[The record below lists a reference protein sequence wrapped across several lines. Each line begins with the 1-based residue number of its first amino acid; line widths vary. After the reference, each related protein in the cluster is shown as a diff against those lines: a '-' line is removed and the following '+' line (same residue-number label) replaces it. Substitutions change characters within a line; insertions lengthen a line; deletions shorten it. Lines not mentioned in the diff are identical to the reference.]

1 MDDGCSIPDL
11 QEGQDTDEEIHRS
24 VEVGIL
30 FDEKEDHKGPSDDE
44 QVN

>member
-1 MDDGCSIPDL
+1 MDDACSIPDL

-24 VEVGIL
+24 VEVGIQ
-30 FDEKEDHKGPSDDE
+30 FDEKEDHKGASDDE